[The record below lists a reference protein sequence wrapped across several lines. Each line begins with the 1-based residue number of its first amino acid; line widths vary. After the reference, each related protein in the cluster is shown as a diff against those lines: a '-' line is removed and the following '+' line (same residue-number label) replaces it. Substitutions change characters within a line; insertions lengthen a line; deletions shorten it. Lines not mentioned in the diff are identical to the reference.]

1 MRGGGLIELIETMFT
16 EDINRLKRRRKM
28 RNLIERIE
36 KRSSSQGFTQECA
49 VAFAEGWFET
59 LTDLNAEKSYNVNEI
74 LELLVCLNGIRK
86 CS

>member
-1 MRGGGLIELIETMFT
+1 MRGGGLIERIKTMFT
-16 EDINRLKRRRKM
+16 EDINRLKRREKM

-49 VAFAEGWFET
+49 VAFAEGWFEM
-59 LTDLNAEKSYNVNEI
+59 LADLNAEKSYTVNDI

>member
-1 MRGGGLIELIETMFT
+1 
-16 EDINRLKRRRKM
+16 M

-74 LELLVCLNGIRK
+74 LELLVCLNGISNVPDKKGKEADRIE
-86 CS
+86 ST